1 MKPVPVRFFSV
12 SEVVFLPKKKS
23 PAGLFVLEKA
33 PKTRTRVRP
42 FRAEKPKPEEGRFLF
57 FF

>member
-42 FRAEKPKPEEGRFLF
+42 FRAEKPKPRGGKIPF